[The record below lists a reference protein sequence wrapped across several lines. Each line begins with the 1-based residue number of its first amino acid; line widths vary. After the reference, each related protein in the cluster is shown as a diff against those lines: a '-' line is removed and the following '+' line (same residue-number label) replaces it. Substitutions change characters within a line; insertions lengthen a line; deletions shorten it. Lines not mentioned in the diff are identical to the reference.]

1 MNNYKKCWCG
11 GILKDSIHN
20 EYFQCQNC
28 GTLVSKNQPSADKL
42 KQLYTFDGYWHDYV
56 VNDLG
61 YPSIEERSNLDFKDR
76 IPIWFSILKK
86 FKPDAESV
94 LEIGCAHGGFLYFC
108 KYNGI
113 KNVVGVEVDPKTCEF
128 ARSKFNLEHII
139 PGLFPDIPLP
149 IEKFDVVA
157 GFDVLEHF
165 TDPVRALKKVAEILK
180 DNGVCIFQTPQYK
193 GEDKKWIH
201 FKPDEHLFLFSE
213 QNIYLLFDKAGLD
226 VFEILPGILKEDM
239 FVIARPK
246 ISVDKVQIEIS
257 QNLKNTIKPL
267 KIGIGLI
274 EHMGDIIACEPVSR
288 YLRSKY
294 PDAHIVWCVREEYK
308 ELIDSNPYIDETL
321 VVDCLTEWIYLK
333 ENGLFDQVVDLHIH
347 NRICPVCNV
356 QLKNINGKI
365 PITGENYFKFGSLLS
380 AFSRSAGLPV
390 IDGKPNVYI
399 PESVREKINTLKLP
413 PNYVVFH
420 CNSNE
425 KIKDWKQENWIKLA
439 KHIVKNYKVQVV
451 EVGTE
456 SILEK
461 SDINFINLCGKT
473 SILETAEVIKR
484 ALLFIGVD
492 SGPAHIANAVETFGI
507 VLLGHYRNFQRYNPF
522 TGGYA
527 DGTNA
532 ELIYNDLGPAKEI
545 PFERVIEAVDKV
557 FNERLKQKS
566 TNLNPQETKHEKR
579 AKIIAF
585 FLPQFHP
592 IQENDKWWGKGFT
605 EWRNVVTAKPLFPG
619 HYQPRIPADL
629 GFYDLRLPEV
639 REMQAEL
646 ARNYGVDAF
655 CFWHYWFN
663 GKLLLERP
671 ILEIL
676 ESGKPDFQFCLAW
689 ANENWTR
696 RWDGLNNEILQE
708 QTYAGIQDHIKHFN
722 WLLRFFKDQRYFKID
737 NKPVFLI
744 YRPAQIPDL
753 KEMIELWRRL
763 AKKEGLVDLFL
774 IAIRASADSVQSWK
788 KIGFDGEVIFQ
799 PLFSAITN
807 WYQINKGI
815 TLNQMS
821 FIFDYDEVA
830 NLMSD
835 LNEEIIKQ
843 GETSFACV
851 TPMWDNTARRKN
863 LKPFILTNSSP
874 ETFEK
879 WLNLEIE
886 RLQNRKPEYRIVFI
900 NAWNEWAEG
909 NYLEPDLKF
918 SHGYLNA
925 VKRAVYGIKDPN
937 GRSKGKS
944 LFTIDG
950 EFKVEDLL
958 QFARKLYSENNSVLA
973 DKYFT
978 LSLRYTVK
986 GIANSYHK
994 YKASKFLNR
1003 IDESENA
1010 IRELKVFK
1018 LLASQTCNDIAI
1030 MKYNE
1035 NDKTAFKFYIQLA
1048 ISYDQNNIT
1057 ARKNYAD
1064 FLLQEGNVENAMLLY
1079 KEILNINPNDV
1090 ETLVTLAEIC
1100 DEIGAVNDARFFY
1113 SKILEIDPNNEIVKA
1128 KIKNK
1133 PIASIIIPV
1142 FNQLEYTKL
1151 AIESIRKYTYIPYE
1165 LIVVDN
1171 ASTDGTYQYL
1181 STLQD
1186 AKLIRNPENYGFP
1199 KAVNQGIAHAEG
1211 DYIVI
1216 LNNDVIVTD
1225 KWLERLIEHL
1235 KKDNSIGIVGPMS
1248 NYVNGIQILK
1258 EADKF
1263 YLEDGKVNEVK
1274 LQKFAEDIYAKN
1286 KGEKIIFPRIAGLCM
1301 VIKREVI
1308 EKIGAF
1314 DERFTPG
1321 NFEDDD
1327 YCLRAV
1333 LAGFKIAVAKDVFI
1347 HHFGSKS
1354 FKSNGIKKF
1363 LALLER
1369 NKKIFIEKWG
1379 ADPVEIFMNNKKVNN
1394 NEIFIP
1400 IKEKNEVQNEQ
1411 AQTFTL
1417 HDS

>member
-1 MNNYKKCWCG
+1 M
-11 GILKDSIHN
+11 
-20 EYFQCQNC
+20 
-28 GTLVSKNQPSADKL
+28 SKNQPSSDSL
-42 KQLYTFDGYWHDYV
+42 KQLYTFDGYWHEYV
-56 VNDLG
+56 VNKFG
-61 YPSIEERSNLDFKDR
+61 YPSIEERADLDFKDR

-86 FKPDAESV
+86 FKPNAESV
-94 LEIGCAHGGFLYFC
+94 LEIGCAHGGFLHFC

-128 ARSKFNLEHII
+128 ARNKFNLEYII
-139 PGLFPDIPLP
+139 PGLFPDVSLP
-149 IEKFDVVA
+149 IEKFDVIT

-165 TDPVRALKKVAEILK
+165 TDPVKALKKVSEILK
-180 DNGVCIFQTPQYK
+180 DDGICIFQTPCYRND
-193 GEDKKWIH
+193 GKKWFQ
-201 FKPDEHLFLFSE
+201 FKSNEHLFLFNE

-226 VFEILPGILKEDM
+226 VFEILPGIINEDM

-246 ISVDKVQIEIS
+246 ISVDKIQIEIS
-257 QNLKNTIKPL
+257 QNLKKSINPL

-288 YLRSKY
+288 YLKSKY

-308 ELIDSNPYIDETL
+308 ELIDSNPYVDETL
-321 VVDCLTEWIYLK
+321 TVNCLTEWIYLK
-333 ENGLFDQVVDLHIH
+333 ENGIFDKIVDLHIH

-390 IDGKPNVYI
+390 IDGKPNIYI
-399 PESVREKINTLKLP
+399 SELAREKVNSLNLPLK
-413 PNYVVFH
+413 YVVFH
-420 CNSNE
+420 CASNE
-425 KIKDWKQENWIKLA
+425 KIKDWKKENWLKLA
-439 KHIVKNYKVQVV
+439 KYIAKNYKVQIV
-451 EVGTE
+451 EIGKE
-456 SILEK
+456 SILER
-461 SDINFINLCGKT
+461 SGIDFINLCGKT
-473 SILETAEVIKR
+473 SILETAEIIKR

-522 TGGYA
+522 TAGYA

-532 ELIYNDLGPAKEI
+532 ELIYNDFGPAEEI
-545 PFERVIEAVDKV
+545 PYESVIETVDKV
-557 FNERLKQKS
+557 FKEKLKQISKS
-566 TNLNPQETKHEKR
+566 ISTLTTFNTQETKHVKR
-579 AKIIAF
+579 AKIVAF
-585 FLPQFHP
+585 YLPQFHP
-592 IQENDKWWGKGFT
+592 IPENDKWWGKGFT
-605 EWRNVVTAKPLFPG
+605 EWRNVVTARSLFPG

-639 REMQAEL
+639 RESQSEL
-646 ARNYGVDAF
+646 ARNYGIDVF
-655 CFWHYWFN
+655 CYWHYWFN

-671 ILEIL
+671 VLEIL

-696 RWDGLNNEILQE
+696 RWDGLNNEILQK
-708 QTYAGIQDHIKHFN
+708 QTYGGFQDHIKHFN
-722 WLLRFFKDQRYFKID
+722 WLLKFFKDRRYFKID

-763 AKKEGLVDLFL
+763 AKKEGFPDLFL
-774 IAIRASADSVQSWK
+774 IAIRASADSVQNWK
-788 KIGFDGEVIFQ
+788 QIGFDGEVIFQ
-799 PLFSAITN
+799 PLFPGIVN
-807 WYQINKGI
+807 WYQFNRGI
-815 TLNQMS
+815 PLNQMS
-821 FIFDYDEVA
+821 FIFDYDEIA
-830 NLMSD
+830 NLMAD
-835 LNEEIIKQ
+835 LNEEIVKQ
-843 GETSFACV
+843 SDTSFACV

-886 RLQNRKPEYRIVFI
+886 RVQNRRPEYRIVFI

-918 SHGYLNA
+918 GHAYLNA
-925 VKRAVYGIKDPN
+925 VKRAVYGIKDLN
-937 GRSKGKS
+937 ERSKGKS

-958 QFARKLYSENNSVLA
+958 QFARTLISENNFVLA
-973 DKYFT
+973 GKYFT
-978 LSLRYTVK
+978 LSLRYAIK
-986 GIANSYHK
+986 GLANSYHR
-994 YKASKFLNR
+994 YKILNWQNKS
-1003 IDESENA
+1003 IEAENA
-1010 IRELKVFK
+1010 IREFK
-1018 LLASQTCNDIAI
+1018 LFKSYTSQICNDIAI
-1030 MKYNE
+1030 VKYNN
-1035 NDKTAFKFYIQLA
+1035 NDKTGFKFYIQLA
-1048 ISYDQNNIT
+1048 ISHDRTNLT
-1057 ARKNYAD
+1057 AIKNYAD
-1064 FLLQEGNVENAMLLY
+1064 FLIQEGEVENALLLY
-1079 KEILNINPNDV
+1079 KEILKINPNDV
-1090 ETLVTLAEIC
+1090 ETLIALAEIC

-1113 SKILEIDPNNEIVKA
+1113 SKILEIEPNNEIAKS

-1142 FNQLEYTKL
+1142 FNQLDYTKL
-1151 AIESIRKYTYIPYE
+1151 AIESIKKYTHIPYE
-1165 LIVVDN
+1165 LIIIDN
-1171 ASTDGTYQYL
+1171 ASTDGTFQYL

-1186 AKLIRNPENYGFP
+1186 IKLIRNPENYGFP
-1199 KAVNQGIAHAEG
+1199 KAVNQGIVHAEG
-1211 DYIVI
+1211 DYIVV
-1216 LNNDVIVTD
+1216 LNNDVIVTN

-1235 KKDNSIGIVGPMS
+1235 KEDNSIGIIGPLS
-1248 NYVNGIQILK
+1248 NYVSGIQILK
-1258 EADKF
+1258 DAEKF
-1263 YLEDGKVNEVK
+1263 YLENGKVNEVH
-1274 LQKFAEDIYAKN
+1274 LQQFAEYIYEKN
-1286 KGEKIIFPRIAGLCM
+1286 KGTKIIFPRIAGLCM
-1301 VIKREVI
+1301 VIKKEVI
-1308 EKIGAF
+1308 EKIGGF

-1354 FKSNGIKKF
+1354 FKSNGVEKF
-1363 LALLER
+1363 ITLLKR
-1369 NKKIFIEKWG
+1369 NEKIFIEKWG
-1379 ADPVEIFMNNKKVNN
+1379 ATPVEIFRDNKKVNN

-1400 IKEKNEVQNEQ
+1400 IKEKSEVEKCLPQNSHS
-1411 AQTFTL
+1411 A
-1417 HDS
+1417 